1 MEYNLKMALAIVAG
15 SYAVILICSL
25 VAITN

>member
-1 MEYNLKMALAIVAG
+1 MEYNLKMALTIVAG
-15 SYAVILICSL
+15 SYAVILICSI